1 MRLRSLHVPL
11 AAGVLCASALAGFDL
26 AAQDHVGQYAQT
38 DIARGSQVYA
48 EQCTTCHGADGNN
61 VGTVNLAQG
70 RFRLATS
77 DDDLKRLIQAGIP
90 SAGMPPISLESGDL
104 TALVAFIRAGLD
116 VNRRAVAVAVGDA
129 ERGRV
134 VFEGK
139 GACLRCHR
147 VRGEGSAAAPDL
159 TNIGGLRTPATLQM
173 SLIDPTAV
181 MRPINRPI
189 RAVTRDGTV
198 VRGRRLNEDTYSV
211 QAIDE
216 HGRLVTLLKSDLRE
230 YEIST
235 VSPMPSYAD
244 ELTKDEMADLLGY
257 LLSLREN

>member
-1 MRLRSLHVPL
+1 
-11 AAGVLCASALAGFDL
+11 
-26 AAQDHVGQYAQT
+26 
-38 DIARGSQVYA
+38 
-48 EQCTTCHGADGNN
+48 
-61 VGTVNLAQG
+61 
-70 RFRLATS
+70 
-77 DDDLKRLIQAGIP
+77 
-90 SAGMPPISLESGDL
+90 
-104 TALVAFIRAGLD
+104 
-116 VNRRAVAVAVGDA
+116 
-129 ERGRV
+129 
-134 VFEGK
+134 
-139 GACLRCHR
+139 
-147 VRGEGSAAAPDL
+147 
-159 TNIGGLRTPATLQM
+159 
-173 SLIDPTAV
+173 